1 MSDESDKAI
10 AYHLQVLKAAP
21 QKAGENPP
29 HCRSKINGMENTME
43 TAKNMVADKGRKIVS
58 VPVGTT
64 LFATLEKMNDNK
76 VGAILVTRDE
86 KIIGIWTE
94 RDLMQDV
101 IKEGFDLKSALIEE
115 YMTTHLEYAPHT
127 DTVFNL
133 MDKFLGLRI
142 RHLLIEQD
150 GNIIGLVSG
159 GDVMKCVIHE
169 KDTELKQLNSMV
181 SWDYYE
187 DWRWKPEP

>member
-1 MSDESDKAI
+1 
-10 AYHLQVLKAAP
+10 
-21 QKAGENPP
+21 
-29 HCRSKINGMENTME
+29 MEIKME
-43 TAKNMVADKGRKIVS
+43 TAKKMVADKGREIVS

-64 LFATLEKMNDNK
+64 LCATLKEMNQKK

-94 RDLMQDV
+94 RDLMRD
-101 IKEGFDLKSALIEE
+101 IIRERFDLKDALVED
-115 YMTTHLEYAPHT
+115 YMTTQLISAPHT

-133 MDKFLGLRI
+133 MDKFLGLRV
-142 RHLLIEQD
+142 RHLLIEED

-169 KDTELKQLNSMV
+169 KDTELRQLNSMV

-187 DWRWKPEP
+187 NWKWKSKDH

>member
-1 MSDESDKAI
+1 M
-10 AYHLQVLKAAP
+10 Q
-21 QKAGENPP
+21 
-29 HCRSKINGMENTME
+29 
-43 TAKNMVADKGRKIVS
+43 TAKNMVADKGREIVS

-64 LFATLEKMNDNK
+64 IFATLEKMNQK
-76 VGAILVTRDE
+76 RVGAILVTRDE
-86 KIIGIWTE
+86 IIIGIWTE

-101 IKEGFDLKSALIEE
+101 IHEGLDLKITLIEE
-115 YMTTHLEYAPHT
+115 YMTTRLISAPHT

-133 MDKFLGLRI
+133 MDKFLGLRV
-142 RHLLIEQD
+142 RHLLIEED

-169 KDTELKQLNSMV
+169 KDSELKQLNSMV

-187 DWRWKPEP
+187 DWKWKPEDR

>member
-1 MSDESDKAI
+1 
-10 AYHLQVLKAAP
+10 
-21 QKAGENPP
+21 
-29 HCRSKINGMENTME
+29 ME
-43 TAKNMVADKGRKIVS
+43 TAKNMLADKGREIVS

-64 LFATLEKMNDNK
+64 LFATLEKMNQNK
-76 VGAILVTRDE
+76 VGAILVTRDD

-101 IKEGFDLKSALIEE
+101 IQEDFDLKSALIEE
-115 YMTTHLEYAPHT
+115 YMTTHLVFALHT

-142 RHLLIEQD
+142 RHLLIEED

-169 KDTELKQLNSMV
+169 KDTDLKQLKSMV

-187 DWRWKPEP
+187 DWKWKPV

>member
-1 MSDESDKAI
+1 
-10 AYHLQVLKAAP
+10 
-21 QKAGENPP
+21 
-29 HCRSKINGMENTME
+29 ME
-43 TAKNMVADKGRKIVS
+43 TAKKMVADKGREIVS

-64 LFATLEKMNDNK
+64 LCATLKEMNQKK

-94 RDLMQDV
+94 RDLMRD
-101 IKEGFDLKSALIEE
+101 IIRERFDLKDALVED
-115 YMTTHLEYAPHT
+115 YMTTQLISAPHT

-133 MDKFLGLRI
+133 MDKFLGLRV
-142 RHLLIEQD
+142 RHLLIEED

-169 KDTELKQLNSMV
+169 KDTELRQLNSMV

-187 DWRWKPEP
+187 NWKWKSKDH

>member
-1 MSDESDKAI
+1 
-10 AYHLQVLKAAP
+10 
-21 QKAGENPP
+21 
-29 HCRSKINGMENTME
+29 ME
-43 TAKNMVADKGRKIVS
+43 TAKNMVEDKGQEIIT

-64 LFATLEKMNDNK
+64 LFATLEKMNQKK

-86 KIIGIWTE
+86 RIIGIWTE

-101 IKEGFDLKSALIEE
+101 IQEGFDLKSALIED
-115 YMTTHLEYAPHT
+115 YMTTDLRSAHHT

-142 RHLLIEQD
+142 RHLLIEEND
-150 GNIIGLVSG
+150 SIIGLVSS

-169 KDTELKQLNSMV
+169 KDADLKQLKSMV
-181 SWDYYE
+181 SWEYY
-187 DWRWKPEP
+187 DNWKWKP

>member
-1 MSDESDKAI
+1 M
-10 AYHLQVLKAAP
+10 Q
-21 QKAGENPP
+21 
-29 HCRSKINGMENTME
+29 
-43 TAKNMVADKGRKIVS
+43 TAKNMVADKGREIVS

-64 LFATLEKMNDNK
+64 IFATLEKMNQKK

-86 KIIGIWTE
+86 IIIGIWTE
-94 RDLMQDV
+94 RDLMQD
-101 IKEGFDLKSALIEE
+101 IIQEGLDLKCTLIEE
-115 YMTTHLEYAPHT
+115 YMTTRLISAPHT

-133 MDKFLGLRI
+133 MDKFLGLRV
-142 RHLLIEQD
+142 RHLLIEED

-169 KDTELKQLNSMV
+169 KDSELKQLNSMV

-187 DWRWKPEP
+187 DWKWRPEDR

>member
-1 MSDESDKAI
+1 
-10 AYHLQVLKAAP
+10 
-21 QKAGENPP
+21 
-29 HCRSKINGMENTME
+29 ME
-43 TAKNMVADKGRKIVS
+43 TAKKMVEGKGREIVS

-64 LFATLEKMNDNK
+64 LFAALQIMNQNK
-76 VGAILVTRDE
+76 VGSILVTRDE

-94 RDLMQDV
+94 RDLMQDI
-101 IKEGFDLKSALIEE
+101 IKESFDLKKALIED
-115 YMTTHLEYAPHT
+115 YMTTHLISAPHT

-142 RHLLIEQD
+142 RHLFIEED

-169 KDTELKQLNSMV
+169 KDSELKQLNSMV

-187 DWRWKPEP
+187 DWKWKPEDR

>member
-1 MSDESDKAI
+1 
-10 AYHLQVLKAAP
+10 
-21 QKAGENPP
+21 
-29 HCRSKINGMENTME
+29 ME
-43 TAKNMVADKGRKIVS
+43 TAKKMVEDKGQEIVS

-64 LFATLEKMNDNK
+64 LFATLEKMNQKK

-86 KIIGIWTE
+86 KIVGIWTE
-94 RDLMQDV
+94 RDLMQD
-101 IKEGFDLKSALIEE
+101 IIQEGFDLKSALIED
-115 YMTTHLEYAPHT
+115 YMTTDLRSAPHT

-142 RHLLIEQD
+142 RHLLIEED
-150 GNIIGLVSG
+150 GNTIGLVSG

-169 KDTELKQLNSMV
+169 KDAELKQLNSMV

-187 DWRWKPEP
+187 DWKWKPEDN

>member
-1 MSDESDKAI
+1 
-10 AYHLQVLKAAP
+10 
-21 QKAGENPP
+21 
-29 HCRSKINGMENTME
+29 MEIKME
-43 TAKNMVADKGRKIVS
+43 TAKKMVVDKGRKIVS

-64 LFATLEKMNDNK
+64 LFATLEKMNQKK

-94 RDLMQDV
+94 RDLMRD
-101 IKEGFDLKSALIEE
+101 IIRGRFDLKSALVED
-115 YMTTHLEYAPHT
+115 YMTTQLISAPHT

-133 MDKFLGLRI
+133 MDKFLGLRV
-142 RHLLIEQD
+142 RHLLIEED

-169 KDTELKQLNSMV
+169 KDTELRQLNSMV

-187 DWRWKPEP
+187 NWKWKPEDS

>member
-1 MSDESDKAI
+1 
-10 AYHLQVLKAAP
+10 
-21 QKAGENPP
+21 
-29 HCRSKINGMENTME
+29 ME
-43 TAKNMVADKGRKIVS
+43 TAKNMVADKGREIMT

-64 LFATLEKMNDNK
+64 LFTTLEKMNQK
-76 VGAILVTRDE
+76 KPGAILVTRDE
-86 KIIGIWTE
+86 RIIGIWTE

-101 IKEGFDLKSALIEE
+101 IREGFDLKSALVED
-115 YMTTHLEYAPHT
+115 YMTTDLRTAPHT

-142 RHLLIEQD
+142 RHLLIEED

-169 KDTELKQLNSMV
+169 KDADLKQLKSMV

-187 DWRWKPEP
+187 DWKWKPKNQ

>member
-1 MSDESDKAI
+1 
-10 AYHLQVLKAAP
+10 
-21 QKAGENPP
+21 
-29 HCRSKINGMENTME
+29 ME
-43 TAKNMVADKGRKIVS
+43 TAKNMVADKGREIVS

-64 LFATLEKMNDNK
+64 LFATLEKMNQKK

-86 KIIGIWTE
+86 RIIGIWTE

-101 IKEGFDLKSALIEE
+101 IQEGFDLKSALIED
-115 YMTTHLEYAPHT
+115 YMTTDLRSAPHT

-142 RHLLIEQD
+142 RHLLIEED

-169 KDTELKQLNSMV
+169 KDADLKQLKSMV

-187 DWRWKPEP
+187 DWKWKPKNH

>member
-1 MSDESDKAI
+1 
-10 AYHLQVLKAAP
+10 
-21 QKAGENPP
+21 
-29 HCRSKINGMENTME
+29 MEKKME
-43 TAKNMVADKGRKIVS
+43 TAKSMLVDKGRELVS

-64 LFATLEKMNDNK
+64 LLATLEKMNQNK
-76 VGAILVTRDE
+76 VGAVLVTRKV

-94 RDLMQDV
+94 RDLMQDIV
-101 IKEGFDLKSALIEE
+101 RDDVDIKSALIED
-115 YMTTHLEYAPHT
+115 YMTTELISAPHT

-133 MDKFLGLRI
+133 MDKFLGRRV
-142 RHLLIEQD
+142 RHLLIEEN
-150 GNIIGLVSG
+150 GNIIGLISG

-187 DWRWKPEP
+187 NWKWKPKVR

>member
-1 MSDESDKAI
+1 
-10 AYHLQVLKAAP
+10 
-21 QKAGENPP
+21 
-29 HCRSKINGMENTME
+29 ME
-43 TAKNMVADKGRKIVS
+43 TAKNMLEGKGREIVS

-64 LFATLEKMNDNK
+64 LFAALEKMNLNK

-101 IKEGFDLKSALIEE
+101 IKEDFDLKNGLIED
-115 YMTTHLEYAPHT
+115 YMTTELISAPHS

-142 RHLLIEQD
+142 RHLFIEEE
-150 GNIIGLVSG
+150 GTVIGLVSG

-169 KDTELKQLNSMV
+169 KDAELKQLNSMV

-187 DWRWKPEP
+187 DWKWKPEDR

>member
-1 MSDESDKAI
+1 
-10 AYHLQVLKAAP
+10 
-21 QKAGENPP
+21 
-29 HCRSKINGMENTME
+29 ME
-43 TAKNMVADKGRKIVS
+43 TAKKMVTDKRREIVS

-64 LFATLEKMNDNK
+64 LFATLEKMNQSK

-101 IKEGFDLKSALIEE
+101 IQEGFDLKNAYIED
-115 YMTTHLEYAPHT
+115 YMTTLLVSAPHT

-142 RHLLIEQD
+142 RHLLIEED
-150 GNIIGLVSG
+150 GDIIGLVSG

-169 KDTELKQLNSMV
+169 KDAELKQLNSMV

-187 DWRWKPEP
+187 GWKWKPEKQ

>member
-1 MSDESDKAI
+1 
-10 AYHLQVLKAAP
+10 
-21 QKAGENPP
+21 
-29 HCRSKINGMENTME
+29 ME
-43 TAKNMVADKGRKIVS
+43 TAKNMVADKGREIIT
-58 VPVGTT
+58 VPAGTT
-64 LFATLEKMNDNK
+64 LFATLEKMNQKK

-86 KIIGIWTE
+86 RIIGIWTE

-101 IKEGFDLKSALIEE
+101 IKEGFDLKSALIED
-115 YMTTHLEYAPHT
+115 YMTTDLRSAPHT

-142 RHLLIEQD
+142 RHLLIEED

-169 KDTELKQLNSMV
+169 KDADLKQLKSMV

-187 DWRWKPEP
+187 DWKWKPKHQ

>member
-1 MSDESDKAI
+1 
-10 AYHLQVLKAAP
+10 
-21 QKAGENPP
+21 
-29 HCRSKINGMENTME
+29 ME
-43 TAKNMVADKGRKIVS
+43 TAKNMVADKGREIMT

-64 LFATLEKMNDNK
+64 LFATLVKMKQEK
-76 VGAILVTRDE
+76 VGAILVTRDQ

-101 IKEGFDLKSALIEE
+101 TQEGFDLNSALIED
-115 YMTTHLEYAPHT
+115 YMTTDLKSAPHT

-133 MDKFLGLRI
+133 MDKFLGLRL
-142 RHLLIEQD
+142 RHLLIEED
-150 GNIIGLVSG
+150 GNIIGLVSS

-169 KDTELKQLNSMV
+169 KDADLKQLNSMV

-187 DWRWKPEP
+187 DWKWKPDNQ

>member
-1 MSDESDKAI
+1 
-10 AYHLQVLKAAP
+10 
-21 QKAGENPP
+21 
-29 HCRSKINGMENTME
+29 ME
-43 TAKNMVADKGRKIVS
+43 TAKNMVEGKERGIVS

-64 LFATLEKMNDNK
+64 LLGALETMNQNN

-86 KIIGIWTE
+86 EIIGIWTE

-101 IKEGFDLKSALIEE
+101 IKEGFNLKKSLIED
-115 YMTTHLEYAPHT
+115 YMTTDLIFAPHT

-142 RHLLIEQD
+142 RHLFIEED
-150 GNIIGLVSG
+150 GKIIGLVSG
-159 GDVMKCVIHE
+159 GDVMKSVIHA
-169 KDTELKQLNSMV
+169 KDSELKQLNSMV

-187 DWRWKPEP
+187 DWKWKPKD

>member
-1 MSDESDKAI
+1 
-10 AYHLQVLKAAP
+10 
-21 QKAGENPP
+21 
-29 HCRSKINGMENTME
+29 ME
-43 TAKNMVADKGRKIVS
+43 TAKNMLEGKGREIVS

-64 LFATLEKMNDNK
+64 LFAALEKMNQNK
-76 VGAILVTRDE
+76 IRAILVTRDE

-101 IKEGFDLKSALIEE
+101 IKEDFDLKNGLIED
-115 YMTTHLEYAPHT
+115 YMTTELISAPHS

-142 RHLLIEQD
+142 RHLFIEED
-150 GNIIGLVSG
+150 GTVIGLVSG

-169 KDTELKQLNSMV
+169 KDAELKQLNSMV

-187 DWRWKPEP
+187 DWKWKPEDR

>member
-1 MSDESDKAI
+1 
-10 AYHLQVLKAAP
+10 
-21 QKAGENPP
+21 
-29 HCRSKINGMENTME
+29 ME
-43 TAKNMVADKGRKIVS
+43 TAKNMVEGKERGIVS

-64 LFATLEKMNDNK
+64 LFGALEKMNQNK

-101 IKEGFDLKSALIEE
+101 IKEGFDLKTSLIED
-115 YMTTHLEYAPHT
+115 YMTTDLISAPHT

-142 RHLLIEQD
+142 RHLFIEEH
-150 GNIIGLVSG
+150 GTIIGLVSG

-169 KDTELKQLNSMV
+169 KDAELKQLNSMV

-187 DWRWKPEP
+187 DWKFKPEGR

>member
-1 MSDESDKAI
+1 
-10 AYHLQVLKAAP
+10 
-21 QKAGENPP
+21 
-29 HCRSKINGMENTME
+29 ME
-43 TAKNMVADKGRKIVS
+43 TAKNMVADKGQEIVS
-58 VPVGTT
+58 VSVGTT
-64 LFATLEKMNDNK
+64 LFATLEKMNQKK

-101 IKEGFDLKSALIEE
+101 IKEGFDLKSALIED
-115 YMTTHLEYAPHT
+115 YMTSHLMNAPHT

-133 MDKFLGLRI
+133 MDKILGLRI
-142 RHLLIEQD
+142 RHLLIEENH
-150 GNIIGLVSG
+150 NIIGLISG

-169 KDTELKQLNSMV
+169 KDAELKQLNSMV

-187 DWRWKPEP
+187 DWKWKPEDR